1 VSGDALCFR
10 GIKVGNFEY
19 VEKPLSLGATKGN
32 RFEVTLRALSG
43 ATPQQVADAA
53 TALRAF
59 GFVNYF
65 GLQRFGS
72 GSVANHR

>member
-32 RFEVTLRALSG
+32 RFEVTLRALS
-43 ATPQQVADAA
+43 AA